1 MIHLL
6 FPDAYANSVFSI
18 DYPILWKMG
27 FRALIFDID
36 NTLVHHGADSTPKV
50 DAFFAELQNLF
61 RCFFLCVFVLLVF
74 VRSV

>member
-18 DYPILWKMG
+18 DYPTLWKMG

-36 NTLVHHGADSTPKV
+36 NTMVRIPRQKSMP
-50 DAFFAELQNLF
+50 
-61 RCFFLCVFVLLVF
+61 FLPNFKK
-74 VRSV
+74 RAGKH